1 MTERFTP
8 IVSRITR
15 WNSVCRA
22 GEGEE
27 EREGERNGRNGSIRF
42 SPRPLSSDPRAPR
55 DPVRGD
61 PFRRRFARNSV
72 SPRQSSSIGLNG
84 AIGIARSLPGNG
96 VSFRSIPFRFVTTKA
111 RYRVF
116 NLDVS
121 TRDVSDDALQ
131 PRIKSPRSAASCAG
145 EIRKGIS
152 SRVFFDR
159 WIYSVITLR
168 RLIVRER
175 EREGFLKVWGIKIKI
190 SRLIFYSNVESENSS
205 NFFQFFGRYDCRD
218 QQRNWFPEIFA
229 WLMYDFERNIER
241 YNA

>member
-1 MTERFTP
+1 MALKRRQRQSVNSALARELIECRMTERFTP

-96 VSFRSIPFRFVTTKA
+96 VSFRSVPFRFVTTKA
-111 RYRVF
+111 RYRVS

-121 TRDVSDDALQ
+121 TRV
-131 PRIKSPRSAASCAG
+131 RRCSP
-145 EIRKGIS
+145 
-152 SRVFFDR
+152 
-159 WIYSVITLR
+159 TL
-168 RLIVRER
+168 
-175 EREGFLKVWGIKIKI
+175 
-190 SRLIFYSNVESENSS
+190 
-205 NFFQFFGRYDCRD
+205 D
-218 QQRNWFPEIFA
+218 
-229 WLMYDFERNIER
+229 
-241 YNA
+241 